1 MHIIRLEQKMKL
13 RKVKSSQITATLSLL
28 VIAMMAGPMA
38 VADDSGWYIGANA
51 GQSRATIDNDRIT
64 RNLLGSGFTTNA
76 LTNDD
81 RSIGYKLYGG
91 YQFNRYFALEGGYFN
106 LGKFGYTAYTTP
118 QGSLTGEIKLQ
129 GVNLDVVGLWP
140 ITDKFSLF
148 GRVGVNYAKAQ
159 DQFVGTGAV
168 LVTNPSPSARDT
180 NYKFGVGVQYAL
192 TESLDVRAE
201 VERYRINDAVGNKG
215 DIDLISAGLVYRFGQ
230 KAREPA
236 LAPAP
241 LAAIATP
248 APVVERHAP
257 KKVTLSAD
265 SLFDFNKSNVK
276 PAGKRELDQLARD
289 LNGTDYDQIMVIGHT
304 DRIGSHAYNLKL
316 STRRAEAVK
325 DYLISSGQIPAHK
338 ISAKGVDG
346 ADPVTKPGDCVGSK
360 ATPALIACLQP
371 DRRVEVDVSGT
382 K

>member
-1 MHIIRLEQKMKL
+1 MKL
-13 RKVKSSQITATLSLL
+13 RQVKDSQITATLSLL

-118 QGSLTGEIKLQ
+118 QGTLTGEIKLQ

-248 APVVERHAP
+248 VPVVERHAP

-265 SLFDFNKSNVK
+265 SLFDFNKSVVK
-276 PAGKRELDQLARD
+276 PAGKRALDQLARD

-325 DYLISSGQIPAHK
+325 EYLISSGQIPAHK

-346 ADPVTKPGDCVGSK
+346 AYPVTKPGDCVGSK

>member
-38 VADDSGWYIGANA
+38 AADDSGWYIGANA

-118 QGSLTGEIKLQ
+118 QGTLTGEIKLQ

-265 SLFDFNKSNVK
+265 SLFDFNKSVVK
-276 PAGKRELDQLARD
+276 PAGKRALDQLARD

>member
-1 MHIIRLEQKMKL
+1 MKL
-13 RKVKSSQITATLSLL
+13 RQVKDSQITATLSLL

-81 RSIGYKLYGG
+81 RDIGYKLYGG

-180 NYKFGVGVQYAL
+180 NYKFGVGAQYAL

-236 LAPAP
+236 LVPVAAAP
-241 LAAIATP
+241 LAAIP
-248 APVVERHAP
+248 AHVVEQQEP

-265 SLFDFNKSNVK
+265 SLFDFNKSVVK

-316 STRRAEAVK
+316 STSRAEAVK

>member
-1 MHIIRLEQKMKL
+1 MKL
-13 RKVKSSQITATLSLL
+13 RQVKDSQITATLSLL

-81 RSIGYKLYGG
+81 RDIGYKLYGG

-180 NYKFGVGVQYAL
+180 NYKFGVGAQYAL

-236 LAPAP
+236 LVPVAAAP
-241 LAAIATP
+241 LAAIP
-248 APVVERHAP
+248 AHVVEQQEP

-265 SLFDFNKSNVK
+265 SLFDFNKSVVK

>member
-1 MHIIRLEQKMKL
+1 MEQKMKL